1 MALEIAS
8 ARAYAQDLR
17 AIPEQAEVT
26 RTRLLPAI
34 DAILALLARHR
45 AEVDRAMEARRAQL
59 PPGTRPAIGEPSLA
73 TYPVGFCRQIR
84 DQVWDRVLAD
94 PAFQALIGRDVILKK
109 VFILLKGQY
118 FQNAVQLGNLYLD
131 VANDTVWID
140 KPKLEWHRIA
150 DVDYENVD
158 NWPSFAAVARRYLHV
173 ELYPNLLF
181 PFAFPAAPFF
191 AIRPGGRLDLF
202 FAQDIIFLKDVGQGM
217 RRALQLLAD
226 DALMA
231 RRLPAAYEALVREA
245 CSPNLHDVFP
255 LEFAPAAPAAI
266 RDGVVAEFIAL
277 RGQPPERALAMVEQY
292 ATLIADATRRLMRMN
307 LTPSPS
313 DLAALRATGAIP
325 AENPAAPEA

>member
-17 AIPEQAEVT
+17 AIPEQAGVT

-34 DAILALLARHR
+34 DAIMALLAGHR
-45 AEVDRAMEARRAQL
+45 AAVDRAMEARRASL
-59 PPGTRPAIGEPSLA
+59 PPGAPPAIGESSLA

-84 DQVWDRVLAD
+84 DQVWDRAIVD
-94 PAFQALIGRDVILKK
+94 PAFQALIGRDVIIKK
-109 VFILLKGQY
+109 VFILLKDRY
-118 FQNAVQLGNLYLD
+118 FQNAVQLGNLYVD

-140 KPKLEWHRIA
+140 KPKLEWQPIA
-150 DVDYENVD
+150 DVAYENVD
-158 NWPSFAAVARRYLHV
+158 SWPVFAAVARRYLHV

-191 AIRPGGRLDLF
+191 AIRPGGRIDLF

-231 RRLPAAYEALVREA
+231 RRLPAAYEALLRQA

-255 LEFAPAAPAAI
+255 LEFAPAEPAAI
-266 RDGVVAEFIAL
+266 RDSVVAEFIAL
-277 RGQPPERALAMVEQY
+277 RQQPPERALAMVEQY
-292 ATLIADATRRLMRMN
+292 AGVIADATRRLMRMN
-307 LTPSPS
+307 LVPPPAE
-313 DLAALRATGAIP
+313 LARLRAAGAIP
-325 AENPAAPEA
+325 AEHPDAPES

>member
-34 DAILALLARHR
+34 DAILALLAGHR
-45 AEVDRAMEARRAQL
+45 AAIDRAMAARRAAL
-59 PPGTRPAIGEPSLA
+59 PPGIRPEIGEPSLA
-73 TYPVGFCRQIR
+73 TYPVGFCRHIR
-84 DQVWDRVLAD
+84 DQVWDRALAD
-94 PAFQALIGRDVILKK
+94 PAFQALLGRDVILKK
-109 VFILLKGQY
+109 VFILLKGRY
-118 FQNAVQLGNLYLD
+118 FQNAVQLGNLYID
-131 VANDTVWID
+131 VANDTVWTD
-140 KPKLEWHRIA
+140 KPKLEWQPIA
-150 DVDYENVD
+150 EVDYTNVD
-158 NWPSFAAVARRYLHV
+158 DWPTFAAVARRYLHV

-191 AIRPGGRLDLF
+191 AIRPGGRIDLF

-217 RRALQLLAD
+217 RRILQLLSD

-231 RRLPAAYEALVREA
+231 RRLPPAYEALVRQA

-255 LEFAPAAPAAI
+255 LEFAPAPPAAI

-277 RGQPPERALAMVEQY
+277 RQQPPDRALAMVEQY
-292 ATLIADATRRLMRMN
+292 ATLLADATRRLMRMN
-307 LTPSPS
+307 LVPPA
-313 DLAALRATGAIP
+313 DELARLRATGAIP
-325 AENPAAPEA
+325 AEHPDAPES